1 MVILE
6 GFNKNLT
13 ANHKSRKERIESIL
27 SQISKG
33 NNPNELSGLTT
44 ADFLAM
50 FQEIVSKNIQ
60 IDKLEKDLVLVN
72 EKNVQFQSDRTDF
85 QDSITELI
93 ETQRISEAIQSS
105 RDPESVILVLMT
117 FLKDLID
124 PKAFGFQVNVED
136 LFSETAV
143 DMYKSEKIS
152 KILNKLKEDG
162 IIDWALSEANPVI
175 IPDMDNSSEN
185 KDNSIVI
192 IPLVTSNVAIG
203 TVVLSL
209 ERPTNYFNA
218 NDIRVLSILANHAAI
233 AIDNIRLNLET
244 ERTKVFLEGLIGSSP
259 LPIFVTS
266 DKDKIMFANPS
277 AGDFLGISLDDF
289 QGINISNI
297 FEGGISSVNEIRSTI
312 KSEGRV
318 VGIRVNLVNTDG
330 KVYPVSLTATELV
343 SNDIK
348 SNKFLW
354 LCESLEEKD
363 ALEDERIKSEK
374 LRVLYNTV
382 VSLNHEIN
390 NPLTV
395 MNGNLM
401 LLESLLSTKDEKTLK
416 ILGAA
421 VRASKRIEDVT
432 NKLTNIDKIE
442 FSQYDNGV
450 EMLNLD

>member
-1 MVILE
+1 MSVK
-6 GFNKNLT
+6 NKT
-13 ANHKSRKERIESIL
+13 RKERIKSLL

-33 NNPNELSGLTT
+33 ENPEELSGLTA

-60 IDKLEKDLVLVN
+60 IDNLERDLILIK

-85 QDSITELI
+85 QNSITELL

-117 FLKDLID
+117 FLKDLLN
-124 PKAFGFQVNVED
+124 PKAFGFHVKIED
-136 LFSETAV
+136 LFSDTAV
-143 DMYKSEKIS
+143 NMYKSEHIAKTI
-152 KILNKLKEDG
+152 NRLKEDG
-162 IIDWALSEANPVI
+162 IIDWALSEANPII
-175 IPDMDNSSEN
+175 IPDMNNLSEN
-185 KDNSIVI
+185 RESSIVI
-192 IPLVTSNVAIG
+192 IPLVTSDVAIG
-203 TVVLSL
+203 TVLLSL
-209 ERPTNYFNA
+209 DKPANYFNA

-244 ERTKVFLEGLIGSSP
+244 ERTKIFLEGLIESSP

-266 DKDKIMFANPS
+266 DNDNIMFANPS
-277 AGDFLGISLDDF
+277 AGEFLGISPHDF
-289 QGINISNI
+289 QGRNIANV
-297 FEGGISSVNEIRSTI
+297 FEGGINSVIELRNTI

-318 VGIRVNLVNTDG
+318 VGIRINLINTDG
-330 KVYPVSLTATELV
+330 KIYPVSLTATELV

-348 SNKFLW
+348 SNNFLW

-363 ALEDERIKSEK
+363 ALDDERIKSEK

-382 VSLNHEIN
+382 VALNHEIN

-401 LLESLLSTKDEKTLK
+401 LLETLLSSEDDKTLK

-421 VRASKRIEDVT
+421 VKASKRIKDVT

-442 FSQYDNGV
+442 FSQYDNDV
-450 EMLNLD
+450 EMLNLE

>member
-1 MVILE
+1 MSVK
-6 GFNKNLT
+6 NKT
-13 ANHKSRKERIESIL
+13 RKERIKSLL

-33 NNPNELSGLTT
+33 ENPEELSGLTA

-50 FQEIVSKNIQ
+50 FQEIVSKNIE
-60 IDKLEKDLVLVN
+60 IDNLERDLILVK

-85 QDSITELI
+85 QNSITELL

-117 FLKDLID
+117 FLKDLLN
-124 PKAFGFQVNVED
+124 PKAFGFHVKVED
-136 LFSETAV
+136 LFSDTAV
-143 DMYKSEKIS
+143 NRYKSEHIAKTINR
-152 KILNKLKEDG
+152 LNEDG
-162 IIDWALSEANPVI
+162 IIEWALSEANPII
-175 IPDMDNSSEN
+175 IPDMNNLSEN
-185 KDNSIVI
+185 IESSIVI
-192 IPLVTSNVAIG
+192 IPLVTSEVAIG
-203 TVVLSL
+203 TVLLSL
-209 ERPTNYFNA
+209 DKPANYFNA

-244 ERTKVFLEGLIGSSP
+244 ERTKIFLEGLIESSP

-266 DKDKIMFANPS
+266 DNDNIMFANPS
-277 AGDFLGISLDDF
+277 AGEFLGILPHDF
-289 QGINISNI
+289 QGRNIANV
-297 FEGGISSVNEIRSTI
+297 FEGGINSVNEIRDTI

-318 VGIRVNLVNTDG
+318 VGIRKNLINTDG
-330 KVYPVSLTATELV
+330 KIYPVSLTATELV

-348 SNKFLW
+348 SNNFLW

-363 ALEDERIKSEK
+363 ALDDERIKSEK

-382 VSLNHEIN
+382 VALNHEIN

-401 LLESLLSTKDEKTLK
+401 LLETLLSSENEKTLK

-421 VRASKRIEDVT
+421 VKASKRIKDVT

-442 FSQYDNGV
+442 FSQYDNDV
-450 EMLNLD
+450 EMLNLE

>member
-1 MVILE
+1 MTV
-6 GFNKNLT
+6 T
-13 ANHKSRKERIESIL
+13 QKSRKERMKSL
-27 SQISKG
+27 LAQISRG
-33 NNPNELSGLTT
+33 ENPDKLSGLTA
-44 ADFLAM
+44 ADFLTM

-60 IDKLEKDLVLVN
+60 IDNLERDLEGVK
-72 EKNVQFQSDRTDF
+72 EKNAQFQSDRTDF
-85 QDSITELI
+85 RNSITELL

-117 FLKDLID
+117 FLKGLLN
-124 PKAFGFQVNVED
+124 PKAFGFHVKVED
-136 LFSETAV
+136 LFSDTSV
-143 DMYKSEKIS
+143 KMYKSEEITMT
-152 KILNKLKEDG
+152 IDKLKEDG
-162 IIDWALSEANPVI
+162 IIDWALSEANPII
-175 IPDMDNSSEN
+175 IPDMDNLIEN
-185 KDNSIVI
+185 KESSIVI
-192 IPLVTSNVAIG
+192 IPLATSDVAIG

-209 ERPTNYFNA
+209 DKPTNYFSA

-266 DKDKIMFANPS
+266 DTDNIMFANPS
-277 AGDFLGISLDDF
+277 AGEFLGISPNDF
-289 QGINISNI
+289 QGRNIANV
-297 FEGGISSVNEIRSTI
+297 FEGGIESVTEIRNTI

-318 VGIRVNLVNTDG
+318 VGIRINMINTDG
-330 KVYPVSLTATELV
+330 KIYPVSLTATELV

-363 ALEDERIKSEK
+363 ALDDERIKSEK

-382 VSLNHEIN
+382 VALNHEIN

-401 LLESLLSTKDEKTLK
+401 LLETLLNSEDAKILK

-421 VRASKRIEDVT
+421 VKASKRIKDVT

-442 FSQYDNGV
+442 FSQYDNDV
-450 EMLNLD
+450 EMLNLEL